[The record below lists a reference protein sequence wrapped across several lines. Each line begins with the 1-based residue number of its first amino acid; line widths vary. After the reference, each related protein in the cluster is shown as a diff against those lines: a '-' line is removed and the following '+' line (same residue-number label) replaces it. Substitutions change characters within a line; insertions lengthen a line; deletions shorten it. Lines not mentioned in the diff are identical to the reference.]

1 MNRPSAFYT
10 FQRMVKPGLA
20 QIAHPTYGTQHWK
33 RGEVHGSSR
42 FCAGCNDTIVGGA
55 EAWRP
60 FTHAGNRAD
69 RLCASCMIRMTD
81 GASAAEAPKKKPS
94 RRDLL
99 VVIGRLQDMFGEA
112 LARNNDRNP
121 ERQGEVDAALNFGH
135 QLCIEVRAHDPP
147 LEDSGPWST
156 KKDPRDWT
164 RCKRA

>member
-20 QIAHPTYGTQHWK
+20 QIAHPTYDTQHWK
-33 RGEVHGSSR
+33 RGEIRGSTR
-42 FCAGCNDTIVGGA
+42 ICAVCDGMIVAGK

-60 FTHAGNRAD
+60 FTHASNRAD
-69 RLCASCMIRMTD
+69 RLCGECMFKMSD
-81 GASAAEAPKKKPS
+81 GTSTAQPPKKKPS

-99 VVIGRLQDMFGEA
+99 VVIGRLQDMFGTA

-121 ERQGEVDAALNFGH
+121 ERQGEVDAALSFGH
-135 QLCIEVRAHDPP
+135 HLCIEVRSHDPP
-147 LEDSGPWST
+147 LEDSGPWSA

-164 RCKRA
+164 KFKRS